1 MANRDY
7 YDILGVPKSADAET
21 LKKGYRKLAM
31 KWHPDRNP
39 GDEKA
44 ERTFKDINEAYE
56 VLKDPEKRAVY
67 DRVGHEAFAAAGANG
82 GGSRGGFDFG
92 FGSSFADIFDE
103 MFGEMRGGRR
113 AQGVQRGAGLRYK
126 QTISPDEEYGRAAG
140 WERGCTYVEVPG

>member
-1 MANRDY
+1 
-7 YDILGVPKSADAET
+7 
-21 LKKGYRKLAM
+21 M

-67 DRVGHEAFAAAGANG
+67 DRVGHEAFAAAGAHG

-103 MFGEMRGGRR
+103 MFGEMRGGRK
-113 AQGVQRGAGLRYK
+113 AQGDQRGTDMRYNM
-126 QTISPDEEYGRAAG
+126 TISLAAACSSEARPVG
-140 WERGCTYVEVPG
+140 HE

>member
-1 MANRDY
+1 
-7 YDILGVPKSADAET
+7 
-21 LKKGYRKLAM
+21 M

-103 MFGEMRGGRR
+103 MCGEMRGGRT
-113 AQGVQRGAGLRYK
+113 AQGVHRGADLRHHMTMSLGEALNGRPSATHV
-126 QTISPDEEYGRAAG
+126 QTTIVFDARRRPASLLQTNYPDRADV
-140 WERGCTYVEVPG
+140 VE

>member
-92 FGSSFADIFDE
+92 FGPRVRKTVVSGKSVSVRVAP
-103 MFGEMRGGRR
+103 GGRR
-113 AQGVQRGAGLRYK
+113 SIQKKKLSK
-126 QTISPDEEYGRAAG
+126 QK
-140 WERGCTYVEVPG
+140 